1 MSAVE
6 RAVDGLSEVVY
17 YDVAFDKTLT
27 IMPVGE
33 HRALVPPHW
42 ADHVRGRSSR
52 YVESVID
59 SLRADLASADP
70 ERVRETA
77 EALGLTDLLRVA
89 DECAVAVVLLAEDAH
104 PAYGNTAGWRGGI
117 GGQAVSLGCS
127 IIDPPPGAEWTQ
139 YALPT
144 GPAREWFARRVWV
157 DHIAIGDTLKQ
168 RWLDEIG
175 PRVVR

>member
-6 RAVDGLSEVVY
+6 RAVT
-17 YDVAFDKTLT
+17 A
-27 IMPVGE
+27 I
-33 HRALVPPHW
+33 
-42 ADHVRGRSSR
+42 ADELGTVLPSPWRSANDHLIGIR
-52 YVESVID
+52 YAAIAKAVID
-59 SLRADLASADP
+59 SLRADLASGDP
-70 ERVRETA
+70 ERVREAA
-77 EALGLTDLLRVA
+77 EVLGLTDLLRVA

-117 GGQAVSLGCS
+117 GGQAVSFGCS

-144 GPAREWFARRVWV
+144 GPAREWFARRGWV
-157 DHIAIGDTLKQ
+157 DRIAIGNTLKQ

>member
-6 RAVDGLSEVVY
+6 RAADEISGIVIGSGYYAIQMGVDSAWE
-17 YDVAFDKTLT
+17 A
-27 IMPVGE
+27 
-33 HRALVPPHW
+33 AQ
-42 ADHVRGRSSR
+42 A
-52 YVESVID
+52 VID
-59 SLRADLASADP
+59 SLRADLASGDP
-70 ERVRETA
+70 ERVREA
-77 EALGLTDLLRVA
+77 VEALGLTDLLRVA

-117 GGQAVSLGCS
+117 GGQAVSFGCS

-144 GPAREWFARRVWV
+144 GPAREWFARRGWV
-157 DHIAIGDTLKQ
+157 DHIAIGNTLKQ

>member
-6 RAVDGLSEVVY
+6 RAVDEISGIVIGSGY
-17 YDVAFDKTLT
+17 YATQMGVHSAREAAK
-27 IMPVGE
+27 
-33 HRALVPPHW
+33 A
-42 ADHVRGRSSR
+42 
-52 YVESVID
+52 VID
-59 SLRADLASADP
+59 SLRADLASGDP

-117 GGQAVSLGCS
+117 GGQAVSFGCS

-144 GPAREWFARRVWV
+144 GPAREWFALRGWV
-157 DHIAIGDTLKQ
+157 DHVAIGDTLKK